1 MILTRKSLARRTFL
15 RGIGVTLALP
25 FLDAMVPALSKA
37 AASAPARR
45 LGFYYI
51 PNGAV
56 MDHWTPAADGTAFEI
71 TPILEPLSAHRDQL
85 TILTGL
91 GHRNADNYGDGNG
104 DHSRATPTWLSGMHP
119 KRTEGADVQAGTT
132 ADQVAAKELGK
143 YTQLASLEMGMDANY
158 LVGNCENGYSCVY
171 MNTIS
176 WRTPTTPNP
185 VENNPRVIFE
195 RMFGDGGTTDQ
206 RLAQMRRD
214 KSIIDSA
221 ASEIA
226 SLQKTLGPGDRSR
239 VSEYVDAVRELERRI
254 QRSEEQSAKIAVPLP
269 DRPAGIPENYE
280 EHLQMMFDL
289 QTLAWQGDITRVISF
304 MMGRELSQRVYPAIG
319 VTDAHH
325 GLTHHQGNQEK
336 IAKVIKINTYH
347 MKMFARF
354 LDKLKKTPD
363 GEGSLLDH
371 SMILYGGGISDGNL
385 HNHSP
390 LPALLAGGGSGQ
402 LKGGRHLRYPDHT
415 PMSNLLLAMLDKS
428 GVRVDQFGDSTGKL
442 KLEPLSEL

>member
-1 MILTRKSLARRTFL
+1 MIVTRKSLERRTFL

-25 FLDAMVPALSKA
+25 FLDAMVPAFSNA
-37 AASAPARR
+37 AASAPLRR

-51 PNGAV
+51 PNGAI
-56 MDHWTPAADGTAFEI
+56 MDHWTPAADGAAFEM

-206 RLAQMRRD
+206 RLTQMRRD
-214 KSIIDSA
+214 RSIIDSA

-304 MMGRELSQRVYPAIG
+304 MMGRELSQRVYPVIG

-347 MKMFARF
+347 MKMFALF

-402 LKGGRHLRYPDHT
+402 LNGGRHLRYPDHT
-415 PMSNLLLAMLDKS
+415 PMSNLLLALLDKS
-428 GVRVDQFGDSTGKL
+428 GVRVDQFGDSTGNL
-442 KLEPLSEL
+442 ELEPLSDV

>member
-1 MILTRKSLARRTFL
+1 MAALRIAPGGCGETR
-15 RGIGVTLALP
+15 
-25 FLDAMVPALSKA
+25 
-37 AASAPARR
+37 ASS
-45 LGFYYI
+45 
-51 PNGAV
+51 
-56 MDHWTPAADGTAFEI
+56 T
-71 TPILEPLSAHRDQL
+71 
-85 TILTGL
+85 
-91 GHRNADNYGDGNG
+91 
-104 DHSRATPTWLSGMHP
+104 
-119 KRTEGADVQAGTT
+119 
-132 ADQVAAKELGK
+132 
-143 YTQLASLEMGMDANY
+143 
-158 LVGNCENGYSCVY
+158 
-171 MNTIS
+171 
-176 WRTPTTPNP
+176 
-185 VENNPRVIFE
+185 
-195 RMFGDGGTTDQ
+195 
-206 RLAQMRRD
+206 
-214 KSIIDSA
+214 A

-390 LPALLAGGGSGQ
+390 LPSLLAGGGSGQ
-402 LKGGRHLRYPDHT
+402 LTGGRHLRYPDHT
-415 PMSNLLLAMLDKS
+415 PMSNQGWRCLITRRADRS
-428 GVRVDQFGDSTGKL
+428 VRDSTATETGTAVRAVRRAGV
-442 KLEPLSEL
+442 E